1 MSYLGRIKAPVLRV
15 GKIAAGLVLIL
26 IFLGLLSY
34 LLILLPPVQ
43 NYSLSLAEKQF
54 NSKLVGDISIGH
66 IKSNLISQVDIYDLV
81 VRDKSGSKDSVY
93 IGHVRARYNLT
104 ALFAKTIHITS
115 VLIEKINASLSVTA
129 DGRYIIPVLPVS
141 SHVKSKSVANPAD
154 AHKGGWR
161 IALGKVQVN
170 QINAEYTD
178 SSLHF
183 QGFLRGASVM
193 AMFPQIDSV
202 LVELRVPEGS
212 YESPWWRGH
221 VDTIGGSATF
231 RPDGMMVNEIFVEG
245 AGSQVRG
252 RGKIPFN
259 ESGFWDLSATVRSSM
274 EPVLAIYS
282 NVPGLKP
289 SGQLYGRA
297 FWTGTLQ
304 NPLLRF
310 KGWGRNIVYETL
322 EADSLYLDAEYGGES
337 DAKAT
342 LNLYSSLG
350 SAKADVKWQIPDLM
364 LCPVFGDYY
373 GNIRVENVII
383 PKLKGLKFIPQ
394 KFPGQFANFS
404 GHFSGSGLEKLPEV
418 VSIKARVKG
427 KEFKNTP
434 LGLSADLKN
443 KRWHIKSEWERNIL
457 DGTGTISRQGVV
469 TGKVTAQFLQLG
481 PLSDYFF
488 DELINGEIHLEADL
502 NDKIENPTINARI
515 AGHNIT
521 WRSAHID
528 SLDVNASYKD
538 RDLNIEKAYLSA
550 TARLDS
556 VLEYFN
562 LDSTG
567 GEVKVVARASGP
579 VLNPDISARV
589 EGLNLFYK
597 SYNFDTVSG
606 EFEMSGTDTIRWHD
620 LNVTVAQT
628 GVKSDGLL
636 SPDGLHI
643 NTYAKFRQSGI
654 NGWRDAGELTL
665 DGQFGGMLQGS
676 FKMTDLELSVLSTW
690 LFPKESYSGKLK
702 GEGSFAGSFDNPGF
716 KVSTQL
722 AGPEFRGHQIHLLQ
736 NNIELADSL
745 LKINSHIFLKKSGP
759 GLELNAQIPLHI
771 ADGWKIDTSGGRD
784 VKIGLNGNSLDLE
797 SAGDLLGAD
806 WTAKGPLYVDI
817 GLDNKDGSWELNGNL
832 SIKKGSLGYRPKNLT
847 ISDVGVDISFG
858 GNIQDPSLQ
867 YVISTGLIEAPEGRI
882 SGSFARG
889 VVGLDSLVLS
899 AARLSL
905 PQKGLVELSGLI
917 PFGNR
922 DSIISSS
929 NLALDFVIVKFPLTL
944 FSYFLPDNMIRG
956 GEFRGDG
963 RIRIKN
969 GRPVLSG
976 KIGLEGGILELEDI
990 DPRIGPV
997 NADIVMSGDSVILKQ
1012 FKGKWGK
1019 GSIKGSGFGI
1029 WNTSGL
1035 SDLQIKTRS
1044 NNLSFELADM
1054 ADITVQSA
1062 NLQLTNRR
1070 EGLLLSGSV
1079 DMGST
1084 RFVRDL
1090 RITDLVREKVTSEK
1104 NRFLKNLM
1112 LQIKV
1117 NLLENLVVDMNLG
1130 YLEMDGEV
1138 GIAGTAFEPTY
1149 TGEISVT
1156 DGYVL
1161 YLDRKFDVVKGTFYN
1176 YDPYKLNPLI
1186 DLEAKTEVVSVSAG
1200 TEDFQSYTIYM
1211 TMSGSLEKPEV
1222 QFRAEDGGSG
1232 GLSQADMISILT
1244 LGQPIGAIGG
1254 DLGNRLRAFAGESLL
1269 GFGSRKLEQLLG
1281 IERID
1286 FRGDIFKMKSEEK
1299 SPRLTL
1305 TKRLSSRLLLS
1316 YETAL
1321 GDLTRRKILA
1331 LFRLTKRFFL
1341 KGETD
1346 SEGESGVD
1354 LIFKLSR

>member
-1 MSYLGRIKAPVLRV
+1 MSYLGRIKAPVLKV
-15 GKIAAGLVLIL
+15 GKIVAGLVLSV

-34 LLILLPPVQ
+34 LLFLLPPVQ

-54 NSKLVGDISIGH
+54 NSKLVGNISIGH
-66 IKSNLISQVDIYDLV
+66 IESNLISQVDIYDII
-81 VRDKSGSKDSVY
+81 VRDKSGSNDSIF
-93 IGHVRARYNLT
+93 IGHVRARYNLS

-129 DGRYIIPVLPVS
+129 DGRYIIPVLPVKA
-141 SHVKSKSVANPAD
+141 SHAKSKPD
-154 AHKGGWR
+154 AHKSDWR

-170 QINAEYTD
+170 QINADYVD
-178 SSLHF
+178 SALNF
-183 QGFLRGASVM
+183 QGFLRDASVI
-193 AMFPQIDSV
+193 ARFPQIDSV
-202 LVELRVPEGS
+202 LVELHVPEGS
-212 YESPWWRGH
+212 YDSPWWRGH

-245 AGSQVRG
+245 AGSQVSG

-259 ESGFWDLSATVRSSM
+259 ESGSWDLSATVHSSM

-289 SGQLYGRA
+289 FGQLYGSA
-297 FWTGTLQ
+297 SWTGTLQ
-304 NPLLRF
+304 HPLLRF
-310 KGWGRNIVYETL
+310 KGWGRKIEYETL
-322 EADSLYLDAEYGGES
+322 EADSLYLDAEYGCES

-342 LNLYSSLG
+342 FEIYSSLG
-350 SAKADVKWQIPDLM
+350 NAKADVKWQVPNLM
-364 LCPVFGDYY
+364 LCPVFDDYRGD
-373 GNIRVENVII
+373 IRAENVII
-383 PKLKGLKFIPQ
+383 PKLKGLKFIPK
-394 KFPGQFANFS
+394 KFIPGQSANFS
-404 GHFSGSGLEKLPEV
+404 GHVSGSGLKKLPEV
-418 VSIKARVKG
+418 ASIEARVKG
-427 KEFKNTP
+427 REFKNVP
-434 LGLSADLKN
+434 LGLSVDLKDN
-443 KRWHIKSEWERNIL
+443 RWHIKSEWERNIL
-457 DGTGTISRQGVV
+457 DGTGTISSQGVV
-469 TGKVTAQFLQLG
+469 TGKVVGQFLQLG
-481 PLSDYFF
+481 PLSNYFL
-488 DELINGEIHLEADL
+488 DESVNGEIHLEADL
-502 NDKIENPTINARI
+502 NDRIENPTINARI
-515 AGHNIT
+515 AGRNIT
-521 WRSAHID
+521 WRSAHVD
-528 SLDVNASYKD
+528 SLDVNARYKN
-538 RDLNIEKAYLSA
+538 RDLNIEKAYVSA
-550 TARLDS
+550 TAGLDS

-562 LDSTG
+562 LDSAG
-567 GEVKVVARASGP
+567 GEVKVIARASGP
-579 VLNPDISARV
+579 VSNPDISARV
-589 EGLNLFYK
+589 EGLHLFYR
-597 SYNFDTVSG
+597 SYNIDTVSG

-620 LNVTVAQT
+620 LNVTVAQA

-636 SPDGLHI
+636 SPGGLYV
-643 NTYAKFRQSGI
+643 NTSATFRQSGI
-654 NGWRDAGELTL
+654 NGWIDAGDVTL
-665 DGQFGGMLQGS
+665 DGQFGGKLQGS
-676 FKMTDLELSVLSTW
+676 FKLTDLELSVLSPW
-690 LFPKESYSGKLK
+690 LLPKESYSGKLT
-702 GEGSFAGSFDNPGF
+702 GEGSFAGSFDNPVF
-716 KVSTQL
+716 IITTQL
-722 AGPEFRGHQIHLLQ
+722 SGPEFRGHQIHLLQ
-736 NNIELADSL
+736 SNLELADSL
-745 LKINSHIFLKKSGP
+745 LRINSQIFLQKSGP

-771 ADGWKIDTSGGRD
+771 AEGWKIDTSGGRN
-784 VKIGLNGNSLDLE
+784 VKIGLKGNSLDLE
-797 SAGDLLGAD
+797 NADELLGTD
-806 WTAKGPLYVDI
+806 WTAKGPLNIDA
-817 GLDNKDGSWELNGNL
+817 GLDNKNGLWELNGNL
-832 SIKKGSLGYRPKNLT
+832 SIKKGSLEYRPKNLA
-847 ISDVGVDISFG
+847 ISDIGVDISLG
-858 GNIQDPSLQ
+858 GNIQDPSLK
-867 YVISTGLIEAPEGRI
+867 YVISTGLIDAPEGKI
-882 SGSFARG
+882 SSSFAKG

-917 PFGNR
+917 PFGNP
-922 DSIISSS
+922 DSIFSSP
-929 NLALDFVIVKFPLTL
+929 NLALNFVIVKFPLTL

-990 DPRIGPV
+990 DPRIGPL

-1035 SDLQIKTRS
+1035 SKLQIKTRS
-1044 NNLSFELADM
+1044 NNLSFEVSDM
-1054 ADITVQSA
+1054 ADINVQSA
-1062 NLQLTNRR
+1062 NLQLTDSR

-1090 RITDLVREKVTSEK
+1090 RITDLVREKVSSEK
-1104 NRFLKNLM
+1104 NRFLKKLM

-1138 GIAGTAFEPTY
+1138 GIAGTADEPTY

-1211 TMSGSLEKPEV
+1211 TMSGSLEKPDV

-1281 IERID
+1281 IERINI
-1286 FRGDIFKMKSEEK
+1286 RGDIFKMKSQEE

-1354 LIFKLSR
+1354 LIFKISR